1 MNLELFLQCQPWL
14 RPVDP
19 AFRHTQEK
27 VFEGFCCF
35 FCQLTGKYLAFGLI
49 PEQILDQTQF
59 HLQIHIATLNISNEK
74 SNKYILVVFENRY
87 SYLIDHRFVVNFVI
101 YPSSEGTKL
110 MPNDESTTSKLPPY
124 VRLMLPFVSLQYYLS
139 PSIAF
144 NEAYQRLLKYM
155 LSSVNVVT

>member
-101 YPSSEGTKL
+101 YPSSEGT
-110 MPNDESTTSKLPPY
+110 
-124 VRLMLPFVSLQYYLS
+124 F
-139 PSIAF
+139 IF
-144 NEAYQRLLKYM
+144 
-155 LSSVNVVT
+155 